1 MISGLIQFGSDS
13 VFFLSIVYASNLQ
26 SDRVCLWDNLKE
38 IRPDSNMPWIILGDF
53 NCCRF
58 PFEKSGGSSLSA
70 SQTWD
75 FNSFIFDAG
84 LMDLASKGLNFTWFN
99 QRPSDPIHLK
109 LDRMLINETWLEK
122 YPHSFYEVANP
133 ICSDHSPII
142 LHPSHQLQIKHR
154 FLFKNLWTKQDDFW
168 ADLLHVFA
176 LPFRGN
182 PILGLYSKLHML
194 KLLIKKKTWA
204 NSSHLSASLAD
215 LKLQQAN
222 CLSQLSSDPLN
233 RPLNH
238 TLHGINTQISECTSS
253 WVSWIQQRAKLS
265 WLAAGEDNLKF
276 LYTKIRI
283 RRNQGCSPLVASE
296 DSFARQDQIS
306 AIIQHFQS
314 LFNSSPPTSTD
325 IAYWIR
331 GAIIPK
337 ACLNLIGKM
346 CAKFLY
352 FGDSKAKKL
361 HLVSWNNTC
370 KPADLGGL
378 GIPNLSALQSAS
390 FCSLIFRYYNS
401 NSLLADFF
409 DANYGTPWTPVSNN
423 ASVLWKN
430 LTKVAE
436 TIAPNLLF
444 AYNANSKISML
455 WDPWLNGSNF
465 YSNLNGLTGD
475 IPHNAKVSDYVC
487 DGSWLLPASLTQ
499 NLASFSILNAASECL
514 TWKLQKARFAVYIS
528 EFYKGEEPV
537 FWSKYIWHKHFALK
551 YSIYAWLALKGG
563 LKTADVLY
571 KRNIIIE
578 QTCPLCFAQQETT
591 DHILFEC
598 DYSYS
603 VLINV
608 IPIMGNF
615 LLRPRLSQLLVFLGD
630 CNFSVKGQY
639 HLYLLTVCCA
649 TYNIWRERN
658 ERRFNSNYRSSSSL
672 SMLIKSSVERKAA
685 PWKVWAGNNVI
696 CKSKPSN
703 PNTTD
708 KEPTKNELQNTSDQP
723 KLQNKAAQRLRPEIP
738 PTNDPEV
745 YATSNPIS
753 NVSKREKPTSKI
765 DLDSVIVRYASSV
778 CIQIAILL
786 RLPEDHP
793 RGVRQV
799 YIIVQ
804 GQKKPV

>member
-1 MISGLIQFGSDS
+1 MSLPRIAAWNVRGF
-13 VFFLSIVYASNLQ
+13 N
-26 SDRVCLWDNLKE
+26 
-38 IRPDSNMPWIILGDF
+38 RP
-53 NCCRF
+53 R
-58 PFEKSGGSSLSA
+58 
-70 SQTWD
+70 
-75 FNSFIFDAG
+75 
-84 LMDLASKGLNFTWFN
+84 
-99 QRPSDPIHLK
+99 
-109 LDRMLINETWLEK
+109 
-122 YPHSFYEVANP
+122 
-133 ICSDHSPII
+133 
-142 LHPSHQLQIKHR
+142 
-154 FLFKNLWTKQDDFW
+154 
-168 ADLLHVFA
+168 
-176 LPFRGN
+176 RGN

-325 IAYWIR
+325 IGNIPAEATRRNCEIFLDTFNAFTSISGLQVNHDKSKLIVSKCITNPLDVCEALKVHNYGYKMTYLGLPISVKKLSNADCQPLIQTITQRLAGWKARLLSIAGRLQYLKYTVWNTIAYWIR

-378 GIPNLSALQSAS
+378 GIPNLSALQFAS

-578 QTCPLCFAQQETT
+578 QTCPLCFAQQETI

-696 CKSKPSN
+696 W
-703 PNTTD
+703 
-708 KEPTKNELQNTSDQP
+708 
-723 KLQNKAAQRLRPEIP
+723 
-738 PTNDPEV
+738 
-745 YATSNPIS
+745 
-753 NVSKREKPTSKI
+753 
-765 DLDSVIVRYASSV
+765 
-778 CIQIAILL
+778 
-786 RLPEDHP
+786 
-793 RGVRQV
+793 
-799 YIIVQ
+799 
-804 GQKKPV
+804 